1 MGSISNNIN
10 KNIDNVLFFF
20 HKRTQQNTKRSI
32 HESTSHRYWLLQR
45 FNRIVC
51 AHTCCIGVPGH
62 LNYNLV
68 L

>member
-1 MGSISNNIN
+1 MVSISNNIN
-10 KNIDNVLFFF
+10 KNIDNVIFF
-20 HKRTQQNTKRSI
+20 HKRTQQNTKSI
-32 HESTSHRYWLLQR
+32 HESISHRYWLFQH

-68 L
+68 F